1 MSASTT
7 TVTSSYSVAKKK
19 SQWKTIWIRFKKNK
33 MALGGLIV
41 FLLMAVIVLSADL
54 WLDYE
59 KGAMTMDIANAYQSP
74 SAQHIFGTDQYGRDY
89 FTRVVY
95 GGRISMF
102 VGIATVM
109 VSLIFG
115 GLIGAT
121 AAYYG
126 GKVEFIYR
134 GYFDGVDISMMIHSG
149 KLAEGKTL
157 SIGKGSNGCIT
168 KNITFKG
175 VSSHAGGSPQ
185 SGRNALYAATC
196 GLNAVNALRE
206 TFVDDQHIRF
216 HPIITEA
223 GLAVNAIPEKAK
235 VESYVRGAS
244 FESIYEYNKKVNRA
258 LAASAAAIGC
268 NVELDDHPGYFP
280 LNNDPNLAKV
290 MTEAMETI
298 SGPGTVI
305 DDGTWSTGSTD
316 MGDVSAI
323 MPAIHPHCSGSIGI
337 GHGKDYYVADKKLGC
352 LYPAQCLVLT
362 AAMLLS
368 DDAAKAKQ
376 VIAESK
382 PYFKSKEEYLAAID
396 KLTMDKDAV
405 IYNDDDT
412 ITLDYCK

>member
-1 MSASTT
+1 MP
-7 TVTSSYSVAKKK
+7 
-19 SQWKTIWIRFKKNK
+19 
-33 MALGGLIV
+33 L
-41 FLLMAVIVLSADL
+41 
-54 WLDYE
+54 
-59 KGAMTMDIANAYQSP
+59 
-74 SAQHIFGTDQYGRDY
+74 
-89 FTRVVY
+89 
-95 GGRISMF
+95 
-102 VGIATVM
+102 
-109 VSLIFG
+109 
-115 GLIGAT
+115 
-121 AAYYG
+121 
-126 GKVEFIYR
+126 
-134 GYFDGVDISMMIHSG
+134 
-149 KLAEGKTL
+149 
-157 SIGKGSNGCIT
+157 
-168 KNITFKG
+168 
-175 VSSHAGGSPQ
+175 
-185 SGRNALYAATC
+185 
-196 GLNAVNALRE
+196 
-206 TFVDDQHIRF
+206 
-216 HPIITEA
+216 
-223 GLAVNAIPEKAK
+223 
-235 VESYVRGAS
+235 
-244 FESIYEYNKKVNRA
+244 

-368 DDAAKAKQ
+368 DGAAKAKQ